1 MVKIRIY
8 FVCEILLLAK
18 AIEPSRVTLC
28 ENSEQGY
35 KIITCPENNTIS
47 WKSITYGESPCQ
59 DANNNRICH
68 SNIDN
73 YFNDHC
79 LGQNN
84 CTLPVGILSNKR
96 CKPPPR
102 RLKVK
107 FKCDIKFWWDK
118 HFGYTDT
125 CANSLAEVKCSSGKI
140 RIEDVISYSNA
151 GRCDELTKDCAKDRL
166 EQLCDDKRF
175 CTQDTTTDSWL
186 FHKRYANIYYYCK
199 SPSDPE
205 VTESILGTSSDHTLD
220 MTTISTSNTIT
231 EGDQKDVLVLDDNHR
246 VVIYQHSLNHVN
258 RKLNLCSLGWMTMM
272 LEFSVPA
279 YKEGV
284 TNPSS
289 NKLSSVKSGFPTI
302 EVAVGVPIGI
312 ICMICIIVAVVL
324 IRRRCILE
332 NSDKKFS
339 NFMRNAT
346 EENYLGQ
353 QDIALPQYPT
363 NNKVLYSQVQKHD
376 TDTTKNED
384 GQDCSHQSKDT
395 ESPYALSEEGVY
407 DKTNDRRHV
416 VNDTDM
422 YSRTV
427 DTVYDSAEQH
437 LKEERKEE
445 TYDHFFE
452 WRTRTG
458 YSSLYAESG
467 DEYNDSK
474 NMTAIIFLII
484 SSVLVMVCGC
494 FCKYTYKR
502 KRKESEPRPVEGMN
516 GMQNTIHQRTEDQ
529 PTASESSDEDL
540 GYSENMRGSI
550 IDVRNVPEIGPMSVH
565 GTTFA
570 NDNSETINDEQLQD
584 ATQNYSHLHLHQL
597 SSWSEN
603 IEYHDTYQPPSYE
616 EVSRCDQPR

>member
-8 FVCEILLLAK
+8 FVCEILCLAK
-18 AIEPSRVTLC
+18 AIEPPRVTLC
-28 ENSEQGY
+28 ENSEQDY

-47 WKSITYGESPCQ
+47 LKSITYGESPCK

-79 LGQNN
+79 LGKNN
-84 CTLPVGILSNKR
+84 CTLPVGILSNNS
-96 CKPPPR
+96 CQPPPR

-107 FKCDIKFWWDK
+107 FKCDIKFWWDR
-118 HFGYTDT
+118 HFDYTYT

-140 RIEDVISYSNA
+140 RIKDVISYSNA
-151 GRCDELTKDCAKDRL
+151 EGCDDLTKDCAKDRL
-166 EQLCDDKRF
+166 EHLCDDKRF

-220 MTTISTSNTIT
+220 ITTISTSNTIT
-231 EGDQKDVLVLDDNHR
+231 EGDQRAVLDLDDNHR
-246 VVIYQHSLNHVN
+246 VVIYQHSLN
-258 RKLNLCSLGWMTMM
+258 RKLYLCSLGWDDNDAKVLCKSLNKTLIGNAKFVEKLSEIPTHPYSMHCDGHESSLLACNFT
-272 LEFSVPA
+272 EDENGCNKTTVAGAVCSQGTDIPA
-279 YKEGV
+279 EGV

-289 NKLSSVKSGFPTI
+289 NKLSSVKSGFPTLG
-302 EVAVGVPIGI
+302 VAVGVPVGI

-324 IRRRCILE
+324 IRRRCKLE

-339 NFMRNAT
+339 NFMNNAT
-346 EENYLGQ
+346 DENYSGQ

-363 NNKVLYSQVQKHD
+363 TNKVLYSQVQKHD

-384 GQDCSHQSKDT
+384 GQDCSHPSKDT

-407 DKTNDRRHV
+407 DKTDDRRHV

-437 LKEERKEE
+437 IKEDRKEE
-445 TYDHFFE
+445 TYDHFFGE
-452 WRTRTG
+452 KTEDYYDQTTRT
-458 YSSLYAESG
+458 
-467 DEYNDSK
+467 
-474 NMTAIIFLII
+474 
-484 SSVLVMVCGC
+484 
-494 FCKYTYKR
+494 
-502 KRKESEPRPVEGMN
+502 
-516 GMQNTIHQRTEDQ
+516 
-529 PTASESSDEDL
+529 
-540 GYSENMRGSI
+540 
-550 IDVRNVPEIGPMSVH
+550 
-565 GTTFA
+565 
-570 NDNSETINDEQLQD
+570 
-584 ATQNYSHLHLHQL
+584 
-597 SSWSEN
+597 
-603 IEYHDTYQPPSYE
+603 
-616 EVSRCDQPR
+616 